1 MAKTIKVHNENN
13 HYQYL
18 ETMKKNRQKRHKSGE
33 FLIEGVKAIN
43 SALQFNWHISA
54 FIFSKDHPLS
64 RWAENI
70 LKRSRA
76 GIHFQLSSSLM
87 EKLSDKEE
95 TSELIVL
102 AKIPLDVTD
111 RIKFKKKP
119 LVLLLDRPS
128 NPGNIGSI
136 IRSCDSFQAD
146 GLIISGHAADLY
158 DPQTIRASVGTIFSL
173 PVIRMRSHQDL
184 ISWAEQ
190 LKSTWQDLQIIGSSA
205 KAEKELEE
213 IDLSISTI
221 FLLGNET
228 KGLSENFKQLCDT
241 VVRIPIQGSA
251 SSLNL
256 ACAASISLYEIH
268 KQRNKTII

>member
-1 MAKTIKVHNENN
+1 MARTIKVHNENN
-13 HYQYL
+13 YYQYL
-18 ETMKKNRQKRHKSGE
+18 ETLKKNRQKRHKAGE
-33 FLIEGVKAIN
+33 FLVEGVKAIN

-54 FIFSKDHPLS
+54 FIFSKDLPLS

-76 GIHFQLSSSLM
+76 ELHFQLNSSLM

-102 AKIPLDVTD
+102 AKIPLDDTD
-111 RIKFKKKP
+111 RIKFKKNP

-146 GLIISGHAADLY
+146 GLIITGHAADLY

-173 PVIRMRSHQDL
+173 PVIRMRSHNDL
-184 ISWAEQ
+184 IPWAEQ

-205 KAEKELEE
+205 KAEKELEQ
-213 IDLSISTI
+213 INLLKPTI
-221 FLLGNET
+221 YLLGNET

-241 VVRIPIQGSA
+241 MVRIPIQGSA
-251 SSLNL
+251 SSLNV

-268 KQRNKTII
+268 KQRNKPIF